1 VQNNH
6 ISRFLRQNQK
16 KGDIS
21 RRVVVYI
28 LLASLKLFIQA
39 FFLEIFI
46 PLLLQVGDGGIIV
59 LDATLD
65 ASTTDDAEWELS
77 GGPPSPCDVSF
88 FNDNVLINGRSNL
101 SKTPRNH
108 KVSELLPR
116 LSELRLHRFRGLHR
130 NSVIFQI
137 ARVCLSLYDFLLWNR
152 IGLYDEET
160 GRAAVFLK
168 PGNRNEVPEGGD

>member
-46 PLLLQVGDGGIIV
+46 YSLLLQVGDGGIIV

-88 FNDNVLINGRSNL
+88 LNDNVLINGRSNL

-116 LSELRLHRFRGLHR
+116 LSKLRLHRFRGLHR

-137 ARVCLSLYDFLLWNR
+137 AQARACLSLYDFL
-152 IGLYDEET
+152 
-160 GRAAVFLK
+160 F
-168 PGNRNEVPEGGD
+168 